1 MRVRFGQRYELFY
14 NIYMRPMLFYLPF
27 AVLYDRFTCRP
38 RGLSVASEPPRRKMC
53 RPYPYYTACVH
64 PSAEHAKGGHRHA
77 MLHAVAAL
85 FVREDE

>member
-27 AVLYDRFTCRP
+27 AVLYDRFTCRA
-38 RGLSVASEPPRRKMC
+38 RGLSVASEPPAARC
-53 RPYPYYTACVH
+53 VAPYPYAACVH

-77 MLHAVAAL
+77 MLHAVTAL

>member
-27 AVLYDRFTCRP
+27 AVVYDRFTCRA

-53 RPYPYYTACVH
+53 RPYPYAVCMH
-64 PSAEHAKGGHRHA
+64 PSAEHAKGGHRQA
-77 MLHAVAAL
+77 MLHAVTAL